1 MYIPKN
7 KIRTNLYTRG
17 DEFQYLANGVGYIG
31 YYHSLYNGKFYS
43 GKNPNDSDVYELVPV
58 DSTDDENVPLDQ
70 QVNNKIALF
79 LGDGDPEVETADP
92 TSTPIWLQG
101 EIITYLK
108 TTNQST
114 TDDQPKKT
122 PTPYYPSPTDEQ
134 YSYGS
139 FIRYFLVKVNENKY
153 IEVDKQTYDI
163 ILSKNTSWVF
173 ELYTPFKFPWTL
185 TGEEKKVEQT
195 NYEIVLLTEKRLNRR
210 GLQEFLKNKY
220 LKFYKS

>member
-7 KIRTNLYTRG
+7 KIKTNLYTRG
-17 DEFQYLANGVGYIG
+17 GEFQYLATGTEYIG
-31 YYHSLYNGKFYS
+31 YYYSLYNGKFYS
-43 GKNPNDSDVYELVPV
+43 GKNPNDSDVYELIPIN
-58 DSTDDENVPLDQ
+58 SITDENVPLDQ
-70 QVNNKIALF
+70 QINNKIALF
-79 LGDGDPEVETADP
+79 LGDGDPEISPGDVTD
-92 TSTPIWLQG
+92 TPIWNQK
-101 EIITYLK
+101 EIIAYLK
-108 TTNQST
+108 TTKQST

-122 PTPYYPSPTDEQ
+122 PTPHYPSPTDEQ

-163 ILSKNTSWVF
+163 IESNNASWVF